1 MWVGGNGAA
10 AFRRRRASAC
20 SPPEGSNHAAYA
32 DHQLIRGCA
41 MLIDLADNPTPP
53 APPCV
58 PCTLERRPA
67 ALF

>member
-41 MLIDLADNPTPP
+41 MLY
-53 APPCV
+53 
-58 PCTLERRPA
+58 
-67 ALF
+67 